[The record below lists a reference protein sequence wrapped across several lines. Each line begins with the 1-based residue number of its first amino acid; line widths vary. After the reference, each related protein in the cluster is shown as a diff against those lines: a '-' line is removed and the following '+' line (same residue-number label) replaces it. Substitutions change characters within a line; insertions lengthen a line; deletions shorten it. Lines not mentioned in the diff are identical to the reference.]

1 MIQRRLLFTATFL
14 FCLAAFVSCEYLHPD
29 KEIKSEEDLKG
40 KIVGV
45 EAGGFYD
52 EELSNQKDF
61 RVVRYKHTSECLA
74 ALARGEID
82 AFKDDE
88 IAISP
93 IDLTRAGAKIA
104 FRDERT
110 FDIGFAF
117 RKDSQE
123 LASAF
128 NVFLSEIR
136 NNGTYQEIYDRWFS
150 TNDPNN
156 VPMPD
161 IEKVTTGNELKIGVN
176 VRIAPMCFQVG
187 TEWRGFEIELLERF
201 AAALKRPCSI
211 MLYTLAEIST
221 ALQSGAIEL
230 WSGEIF
236 ITAERQQTYLFSDPY
251 FACHPAWFVRSA
263 RN

>member
-1 MIQRRLLFTATFL
+1 MRSYFVTIAFILCGLIA
-14 FCLAAFVSCEYLHPD
+14 LASCEYLHPD
-29 KEIKSEEDLKG
+29 KEIRSEEDLKG

-45 EAGGFYD
+45 EAGGYYD
-52 EELSNQKDF
+52 EELAGQRNF
-61 RVVRYKHTSECLA
+61 RVVRYKSTVDCLA
-74 ALARGEID
+74 ALVRGEID

-93 IDLTRAGAKIA
+93 SDLSRNGVKIA

-117 RKDSQE
+117 RKNSQE
-123 LASAF
+123 LATAF
-128 NVFLSEIR
+128 NGFLAEIR
-136 NNGTYQEIYDRWFS
+136 NNGQYQEMYDRWFNG
-150 TNDPNN
+150 NDPNSI
-156 VPMPD
+156 PMPD
-161 IEKVTTGNELKIGVN
+161 IEKKTTGNVLRIGVN
-176 VRIAPMCFQVG
+176 VRIAPMCFLVD

-201 AAALKRPCSI
+201 AAAQNRPCSI
-211 MLYTLAEIST
+211 TLFTLAEIST
-221 ALQSGAIEL
+221 ALQNGIIDI

-263 RN
+263 K